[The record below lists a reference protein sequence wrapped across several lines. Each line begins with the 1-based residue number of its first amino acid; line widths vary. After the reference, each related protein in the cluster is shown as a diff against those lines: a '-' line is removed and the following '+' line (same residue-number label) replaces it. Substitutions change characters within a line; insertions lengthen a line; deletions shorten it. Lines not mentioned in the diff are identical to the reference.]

1 MLREM
6 YAFAREME
14 AQTGVAIRCRALTF
28 AGLWYN

>member
-14 AQTGVAIRCRALTF
+14 ARTGVAIRCRALTF
-28 AGLWYN
+28 CRVVV